1 MEQLT
6 PIPDWP
12 GYSITPCGKVWSHK
26 SNKWLTAFPHTGH
39 AYYYM
44 VKLYRPTGGP
54 RGTGR
59 QNRHIHT
66 LVGRTYLPYIPGAL
80 ICHRDESL
88 PAEEIN
94 HVSNLF
100 IGNARDNIK
109 DAQAKGRSRAADNPK
124 PRRQIGPRCRWFNTE
139 EGRQRSRE
147 RAHKVRFWEHRWKD

>member
-66 LVGRTYLPYIPGAL
+66 LVGRTYLPYIPGAY
-80 ICHRDESL
+80 ICHRDETL
-88 PAEEIN
+88 PFPDIN

-100 IGNARDNIK
+100 IGSFKDNSE
-109 DAQAKGRSRAADNPK
+109 DAITKGRLLTGQEWLDKWGHTLTKSEP
-124 PRRQIGPRCRWFNTE
+124 
-139 EGRQRSRE
+139 
-147 RAHKVRFWEHRWKD
+147 AH